1 MSQAVMKEA
10 ELIICCSSLHY
21 FRLEHGSRAEE
32 CYGHLEMLE
41 TADCPVCKMRSPQ
54 ELEELSAMCDCRLG
68 FDATT
73 CKLGCVYWGSVAMA
87 EVSVPGLIYE
97 KD

>member
-1 MSQAVMKEA
+1 
-10 ELIICCSSLHY
+10 
-21 FRLEHGSRAEE
+21 
-32 CYGHLEMLE
+32 
-41 TADCPVCKMRSPQ
+41 MRSPQ

-73 CKLGCVYWGSVAMA
+73 CKLGCVYWGGVAMA